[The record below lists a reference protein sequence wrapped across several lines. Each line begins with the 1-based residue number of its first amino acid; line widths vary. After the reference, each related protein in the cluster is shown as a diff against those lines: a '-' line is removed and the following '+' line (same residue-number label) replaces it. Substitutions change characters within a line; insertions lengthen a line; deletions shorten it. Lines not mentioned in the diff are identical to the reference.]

1 MFNGKLNILLNNVEA
16 SVAKPTLEY
25 NAEDFSLVMTT
36 NFESAFHLC
45 QLAHPLLKASG
56 AASIIL
62 VSSGL
67 GLVLANV
74 GTVYSATKG
83 AMNQLGKNLA
93 CEWQGMISGLMLWL
107 LGLSEFPSLNLI
119 WETGN
124 FWTKSKSRTPIGRP
138 RETKEVSSLIAFPC
152 MPAASSITGQTICVR
167 GGFTVNG
174 FFLPST

>member
-74 GTVYSATKG
+74 GTVYSATKVS
-83 AMNQLGKNLA
+83 NPN
-93 CEWQGMISGLMLWL
+93 WTPQGDKGGFFFDSV
-107 LGLSEFPSLNLI
+107 S
-119 WETGN
+119 
-124 FWTKSKSRTPIGRP
+124 
-138 RETKEVSSLIAFPC
+138 VHASSLFHNRSDYLCSRRIYSEWLFPPKHLIA
-152 MPAASSITGQTICVR
+152 ITYKKLAQVVKER
-167 GGFTVNG
+167 
-174 FFLPST
+174 

>member
-1 MFNGKLNILLNNVEA
+1 MEA

-67 GLVLANV
+67 GVVLANV

-83 AMNQLGKNLA
+83 KLHINN
-93 CEWQGMISGLMLWL
+93 S
-107 LGLSEFPSLNLI
+107 
-119 WETGN
+119 
-124 FWTKSKSRTPIGRP
+124 
-138 RETKEVSSLIAFPC
+138 
-152 MPAASSITGQTICVR
+152 
-167 GGFTVNG
+167 
-174 FFLPST
+174 

>member
-107 LGLSEFPSLNLI
+107 LGLSEFPSLNL
-119 WETGN
+119 
-124 FWTKSKSRTPIGRP
+124 
-138 RETKEVSSLIAFPC
+138 
-152 MPAASSITGQTICVR
+152 
-167 GGFTVNG
+167 
-174 FFLPST
+174 